1 MVRQLGFVLGVS
13 ILVAVLGKPNHA
25 HPVTA
30 FHTGYT
36 FMIIASALGAVAAV
50 SIGPVRHTASPA
62 TAVGATPQIAVEA
75 TG

>member
-1 MVRQLGFVLGVS
+1 
-13 ILVAVLGKPNHA
+13 
-25 HPVTA
+25 
-30 FHTGYT
+30 
-36 FMIIASALGAVAAV
+36 MIIASALGAVAAV